1 MNAPVTIMKT
11 AAETELSRHFE
22 AASRWLPGEAS
33 KRRTAMAAFEAMGL
47 PHRRIEAWHYTDL
60 RALMRKA
67 EAPAIEPR
75 DDATRGVTPFVPTE
89 GLATVTLVNGW
100 LTGTFALPPGIEF
113 FRLADALAIGHPLA
127 SRLGAIVDL
136 SKDAAAT
143 LNAAFMTDG
152 AIIRVPAG
160 LKVEQPLHLAFEDT
174 MTSAA
179 STAPRVLVIVEAGAS
194 FTLVETHR
202 GPAGIAYQ
210 TNALVEVD
218 VAEGASFEH
227 VRLNL
232 AGDMAQTISTL
243 ASSVAKHASFRTLSL
258 ITGAALGRNQVF
270 VRVDGDHAKVNISG
284 VTLLKGT
291 QHADNTLVV
300 EHAALHGVSRE
311 LFRTVV
317 DDDARGVFQGK
328 IIVQSHAQKTDG
340 RMASNALLL
349 GENASMHGKPEL
361 EIFAD
366 DVQCAHGATVGAL
379 DGDLLFYLMS
389 RGIDR
394 KAAEGLMIEAFAGEA
409 LADVSHEGL
418 REALGDLVRDWLK
431 SRR

>member
-11 AAETELSRHFE
+11 AAESELSRHFE
-22 AASRWLPGEAS
+22 AASRWLPGAAA
-33 KRRTAMAAFEAMGL
+33 KRRAAMSAFEAMGL

-67 EAPAIEPR
+67 EADE
-75 DDATRGVTPFVPTE
+75 ATRGVTAFQPAE

-100 LTGTFALPPGIEF
+100 LTGTFALPSGIEF
-113 FRLADALAIGHPLA
+113 LRLADALAIGHPLCA
-127 SRLGAIVDL
+127 KLGQIVDL
-136 SKDAAAT
+136 SKDAAAA
-143 LNAAFMTDG
+143 LNSAFMTDG
-152 AIIRVPAG
+152 AVIRVPAG
-160 LKVEQPLHLAFEDT
+160 LKVEQPLHLAFEDI

-210 TNALVEVD
+210 TNALVEVE
-218 VAEGASFEH
+218 VAEGAQFEH
-227 VRLNL
+227 VRVNM
-232 AGDMAQTISTL
+232 AGDAAQTISTL
-243 ASSVAKHASFRTLSL
+243 AGSVAKDASFKTLSVT
-258 ITGAALGRNQVF
+258 TGAALGRNQVF
-270 VRVDGDHAKVNISG
+270 VRAHGDHAKVNISG
-284 VTLLKGT
+284 VTLVKRT

-300 EHAALHGVSRE
+300 EHDALHGESRE

-317 DDDARGVFQGK
+317 DDEARGVFQGK
-328 IIVQSHAQKTDG
+328 IIVKPHAQKTDG

-349 GENASMHGKPEL
+349 GEHASMHGKPEL

-366 DVQCAHGATVGAL
+366 DVQCAHGATIGAL
-379 DGDLLFYLMS
+379 DDDLLFYLMS

-394 KAAEGLMIEAFAGEA
+394 KTAEGLMIEAFAGEA
-409 LADVSHEGL
+409 LVEVSHDGL
-418 REALGDLVRDWLK
+418 RDALGNIVRGWLAK
-431 SRR
+431 RG